1 LHDADVVEDGGNGPL
16 DKWFLVSGYLRNYLV
31 LHSITL
37 LIDDQYD
44 GHSIKLV

>member
-1 LHDADVVEDGGNGPL
+1 VIFGV
-16 DKWFLVSGYLRNYLV
+16 LVLRNYLV